1 MRQARRPDAAVEV
14 ARYPI
19 PMDVITGIAL
29 AAPAGLNAYI
39 PLLTVAVAE
48 RLGWI
53 QLRGPFDVLGE
64 WWMIALIAVLLAIEI
79 VADKV
84 PVVDSVN
91 DAIQTGVRPAA
102 GGLRAVAAS
111 GRGEIHPIRLVVLG
125 VLMAGGVH
133 AAKASA
139 RPVLNAA
146 SGGTAAPVASAVE
159 DVGAAV
165 MSVLAI
171 VVPLLVVLTM
181 IVFIVGAWWLV
192 SSRRRGRAT

>member
-1 MRQARRPDAAVEV
+1 
-14 ARYPI
+14 
-19 PMDVITGIAL
+19 MDVITGIAL

-53 QLRGPFDVLGE
+53 TLREPFGILGE
-64 WWMIALIAVLLAIEI
+64 WWMIALIAALLAIEI

-84 PVVDSVN
+84 PAVDSVN
-91 DAIQTGVRPAA
+91 DALQTFVRPAA
-102 GGLRAVAAS
+102 GGLLAVAAS
-111 GRGEIHPIRLVVLG
+111 GSGDIHPVALVVVG

-139 RPVLNAA
+139 RPVLNATT
-146 SGGTAAPVASAVE
+146 GGAAAPVASAAE
-159 DVGAAV
+159 DVGAFV

-171 VVPLLVVLTM
+171 AVPLLVVLSVIALM
-181 IVFIVGAWWLV
+181 IGGWWLV
-192 SSRRRGRAT
+192 STRKRGRTR